1 MIEGMYN
8 FSFKNRIAFNYI
20 ISTAL
25 LIGIVFMIIYVVVKI
40 SVSNHLDQD
49 LQREVDRHSKE
60 IEVKDGVI
68 ALRKHTE
75 WMEREH
81 NTVGVDPVFIEFVD
95 AEGKLIDKSPNLKD
109 SELLYTPDYVDNI
122 VTEGKLADKKIR
134 QEQVPIYDD
143 DEIAGYLLVAVSIE
157 GSTVVLESLR
167 HVLLISYP
175 FILLIL
181 FLVARV
187 IAGRSIKP
195 INDIIDTSNAITRDN
210 LISRIPLPHN
220 KDELYILSDTINNLL
235 DRVEQTIEREKSFTS
250 YASHEFRTP
259 LAVLKGTLEV
269 LIRKPRGQE
278 EYEEKINYCIKE
290 VDRLNHL
297 VDELLIL
304 TRYENQKQS
313 LKLEDTSVEN
323 LVSICLKRFS
333 SQIQNKGIQVYTN
346 ITPENIRIKT
356 DSYLFSTIINNIL
369 SNAIKYSEQGGIIRV
384 DVTNE
389 NNTVIFVIKDNGMGI
404 AQKDM
409 DKIFDKFY
417 RSYENDH
424 PQIKG
429 FGLGL
434 AIVKRFSELLQIKI
448 EIVSQEAK
456 GTVIT
461 LAIPQS

>member
-1 MIEGMYN
+1 MYN
-8 FSFKNRIAFNYI
+8 LSFKSRIAFNYI

-25 LIGIVFMIIYVVVKI
+25 LTGVVFMIIYVVVKI

-60 IEVKDGVI
+60 IEVKDGAI
-68 ALRKHTE
+68 ALRKHKE

-81 NTVGVDPVFIEFVD
+81 NTVGVDPVFIEFLN
-95 AEGKLIDKSPNLKD
+95 AEGKIIDKSPNLKD
-109 SELLYTPDYVDNI
+109 SELLYTPNYPDNI

-134 QEQVPIYDD
+134 QEQMPIYED

-157 GSTVVLESLR
+157 GSTIVLETLR
-167 HVLLISYP
+167 HILLISYP

-235 DRVEQTIEREKSFTS
+235 DRVEQVIEREKSFTS

-304 TRYENQKQS
+304 TRYENQKLS
-313 LKLEDTSVEN
+313 LKLEEVAVEN
-323 LVSICLKRFS
+323 LLSICLNRFS
-333 SQIQNKGIQVYTN
+333 GQIQDKNIQIHTN
-346 ITPENIRIKT
+346 VIPVDIKVKT
-356 DSYLFSTIINNIL
+356 DTYLFSTIINNIV
-369 SNAIKYSEQGGIIRV
+369 SNAIKYSGQGGIIRIN
-384 DVTNE
+384 VTKE
-389 NNTVIFVIKDNGMGI
+389 KNTLVFVIKDNGIGI
-404 AQKDM
+404 AHKDL

-434 AIVKRFSELLQIKI
+434 AIVKRFCELLQIKV
-448 EIVSQEAK
+448 EIASQETK
-456 GTVIT
+456 GTAIT
-461 LAIPQS
+461 LVIPQS